1 MDQQRF
7 WVRFKDG
14 RTATEQ
20 TDWVEPLDQLLKSQE
35 VECGWLDLESP
46 YAVDLE
52 ELQSQFG
59 FNEHAIADC
68 RQFDQRAKLEV
79 FDGHSFWVCHT
90 AVAKDSSS
98 AVWELDFLE
107 LHGFLTPTWCV
118 TVHQSVIPALDQ
130 MASLWSSRLAVIPR
144 GPGAV
149 WASLM
154 ERIFDSNLK
163 SLSGVSDRLDTLD
176 QQIAT
181 RKGAELATIDQ
192 LHHIKMALKGLRR
205 LTAPQVEYLRSVSE
219 DRIILACATDRLH
232 YRAVKDSCQLLVEKT
247 DLAIEESYSIRDSHA
262 VAATLAANRTMA
274 RLTAFSVVFMPISF
288 VTGFFGMNFMA
299 LPVGDPRW
307 LWAVMI
313 FCSVT
318 PWIVLHWI
326 RSERTL

>member
-20 TDWVEPLDQLLKSQE
+20 TDWVEPLDQLLKSHE

-52 ELQSQFG
+52 ELQTQFG

-79 FDGHSFWVCHT
+79 FDGHSFWVCHLAQT
-90 AVAKDSSS
+90 KDSGS
-98 AVWELDFLE
+98 APLGLDFLE
-107 LHGFLTPTWCV
+107 LHAFLTPNWCV
-118 TVHQSVIPALDQ
+118 TVHQAALRPLDE
-130 MASLWSSRLAVIPR
+130 MASLWSSRLGMVPR

-149 WASLM
+149 WAALM
-154 ERIFDSNLK
+154 ERFFDANLR
-163 SLSGVSDRLDTLD
+163 SLTGVSDRLDLID
-176 QQIAT
+176 QKIASQQ
-181 RKGAELATIDQ
+181 GAHPGPIDQ

-205 LTAPQVEYLRSVSE
+205 LMAPQVEYLRAVSE
-219 DRIILACATDRLH
+219 GRIVLACATDRLH
-232 YRAVKDSCQLLVEKT
+232 YRAVKDSCQLLVEKI
-247 DLAIEESYSIRDSHA
+247 DLAVEESYSIRDSHA

-307 LWAVMI
+307 LWAVI
-313 FCSVT
+313 GFCGVI
-318 PWIVLHWI
+318 PWLVLYWI
-326 RSERTL
+326 RRTSLR